1 METPLP
7 LEFRVGSK
15 PSKQA
20 AAEWL
25 LQTSEKNINV
35 TDELREEASIVVRLV
50 PSSSKVVGEDS
61 EVTRTNIDWEMCHS
75 RVHPLETLMIV
86 VRILETIITGL
97 ILNILP
103 LENVAKLVTQNSVVI
118 STKTTVLL

>member
-1 METPLP
+1 MSRTNQTLETPLP

-35 TDELREEASIVVRLV
+35 TDELREEA
-50 PSSSKVVGEDS
+50 
-61 EVTRTNIDWEMCHS
+61 
-75 RVHPLETLMIV
+75 
-86 VRILETIITGL
+86 
-97 ILNILP
+97 
-103 LENVAKLVTQNSVVI
+103 
-118 STKTTVLL
+118 